1 MSQCDGINNTKNILQ
16 NHCFLPTENTLS
28 ALIFGKNAMKMPIIH
43 RQRILYP
50 YIQIFWRCFSLCP
63 FLWQLEISR
72 KMENEKKKT
81 GAPIKVHINSSTTI
95 RWLIRFLLCRRSQI
109 SSAYKT
115 FQEIRIYLW
124 YCASF
129 LATCRGWISKCSFV
143 LYTILSVYSALLSV
157 LFGAQLLYALNRDPP
172 IRLHSIH
179 WWYQLFIYLWA
190 SIVFCRRFSF
200 RILRLSFS
208 SFWSCRL
215 FPG

>member
-16 NHCFLPTENTLS
+16 NHCFLPKRIHKCINIWEKCNENANYSSSTYSLS
-28 ALIFGKNAMKMPIIH
+28 VHSNILALFQLM
-43 RQRILYP
+43 
-50 YIQIFWRCFSLCP
+50 S
-63 FLWQLEISR
+63 FLWQLEISQ

-200 RILRLSFS
+200 RISRLSFS